1 MSYGHWQYCF
11 CDNCCFLAARR
22 KRQIIRHNLA
32 ESATLN
38 EGAYKPDQ
46 SGIDPA
52 LLREVTGPT
61 QVFKIASGEM
71 IPEDYA
77 AADATV
83 FQRGPPDGAPTTR
96 FNKDKRYKA
105 RWVEP
110 MVQIHELEPSPMST
124 CYWFP
129 VFHDSIDFLCDS
141 CRRAQTMDEI
151 EMNQC
156 RPSTCT
162 NCSANTQ
169 DHYKKSAPTLGARKS
184 VLMLAAR
191 LKVAFANCGLEHMD
205 INEGFQKWLVFAA
218 ASVVANANLRYGE
231 ELMKSLSHMWGV
243 RVPPHQAREIFKNG
257 RGKQFSVY
265 RERIFDPVSKEYVLA
280 FRLTKDCGNVA
291 YKDFFEQVAVPEAK
305 DRNKI
310 FAHTRASAEKS
321 GDIIEFWL
329 GVLDVANMTKGLV
342 NIFDINTDPADF
354 LNGLEKALRGFG
366 SVSRTTSTIN
376 DKRRGSFDCTL
387 QPAKAQEV
395 LRILDGIPDYEHL
408 RDFNCMTDYEAAF
421 VIEEFHKK
429 KGITGDDVN
438 MGDDAEA
445 QPGLGSTTHPGEAGA
460 EEPQDD
466 FADAARESERSG
478 KQQLLDAL
486 GNLFA
491 VSESVNVC
499 IFCGSTKHDHADC
512 TGQKKADINKVLKG
526 IRASLEDESSES
538 DVDMEAEGGE
548 RKEGTDE
555 AGQQATEE
563 EPAEA
568 RTGEY
573 HWYDT
578 ILYMSEVGD
587 MDEAG
592 KFCISG
598 RNITEEGPRTR
609 NELDDVIRDAI
620 VRGGGDVWKVPD
632 FMAAYADANIRKP
645 MYRRVEAPAD
655 GSSKSC
661 RARDVSS
668 TTTRSTMG
676 SSTVST
682 TDSGKE
688 TNSSRMRKT

>member
-1 MSYGHWQYCF
+1 M
-11 CDNCCFLAARR
+11 LRA
-22 KRQIIRHNLA
+22 
-32 ESATLN
+32 LN

-46 SGIDPA
+46 SGIDAA

-71 IPEDYA
+71 TPEDYA
-77 AADATV
+77 SADATV
-83 FQRGPPDGAPTTR
+83 FQRGPPAGAPTTR

-105 RWVEP
+105 QWVEP
-110 MVQIHELEPSPMST
+110 MVQIHELEPSPMSS

-129 VFHDSIDFLCDS
+129 VLNDSSDFLCGS
-141 CRRAQTMDEI
+141 CLKAQTMDEI
-151 EMNQC
+151 EMNQF
-156 RPSTCT
+156 RPTTCI

-191 LKVAFANCGLEHMD
+191 LKVAFANCGLEHID
-205 INEGFQKWLVFAA
+205 INQGFQQWLVFAA

-231 ELMKSLSHMWGV
+231 ELMKSLSHMGGV

-265 RERIFDPVSKEYVLA
+265 RERIFDPVSKEHVLA

-291 YKDFFEQVAVPEAK
+291 YKDFFEQVAVPELN
-305 DRNKI
+305 DRNRI
-310 FAHTRASAEKS
+310 FAHTRASAEKV

-329 GVLDVANMTKGLV
+329 GVLDVANMAKGV
-342 NIFDINTDPADF
+342 VDVFGDDTDPADF
-354 LNGLEKALRGFG
+354 LNGLERA
-366 SVSRTTSTIN
+366 
-376 DKRRGSFDCTL
+376 RRGSFDCTL
-387 QPAKAQEV
+387 QPAEAQQV
-395 LRILDGIPDYEHL
+395 IKILDDIPDYESL
-408 RDFNCMTDYEAAF
+408 RDFNCMTEAEASY

-429 KGITGDDVN
+429 KGITVDDVN

-445 QPGLGSTTHPGEAGA
+445 QPGLGSSTHPGTADA

-466 FADAARESERSG
+466 SADAARESERSG
-478 KQQLLDAL
+478 KQQLLDAP

-491 VSESVNVC
+491 VSESANVC
-499 IFCGSTKHDHADC
+499 LFCGSTKHDHADC
-512 TGQKKADINKVLKG
+512 TDQKKSDINKVLKG
-526 IRASLEDESSES
+526 IRASLEEENSGS

-555 AGQQATEE
+555 AGQRPTEE

-573 HWYDT
+573 HWYEN

-598 RNITEEGPRTR
+598 RNVTEEGPRTR
-609 NELDDVIRDAI
+609 DELNDVIRDAI

-632 FMAAYADANIRKP
+632 FMGAYTDVNARKT
-645 MYRRVEAPAD
+645 MYKRVEAPAD
-655 GSSKSC
+655 GFLKIVPITGC
-661 RARDVSS
+661 YFHNYDLY
-668 TTTRSTMG
+668 
-676 SSTVST
+676 
-682 TDSGKE
+682 SGVE
-688 TNSSRMRKT
+688 IDINYPELSFLLI